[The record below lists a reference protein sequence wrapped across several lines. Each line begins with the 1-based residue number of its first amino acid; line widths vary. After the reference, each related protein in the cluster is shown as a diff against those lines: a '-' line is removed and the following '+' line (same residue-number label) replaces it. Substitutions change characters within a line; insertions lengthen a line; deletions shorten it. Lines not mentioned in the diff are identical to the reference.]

1 MMRHRGDLRA
11 RFELKSVAADTG
23 AFEGYGA
30 VFDVVD
36 TYRDVILPGA
46 FAETLAEHARRG
58 TAPRMLWFHDPGKA
72 IGAWS
77 EFREDERGL
86 YCAGQLDL
94 EHPDGQKAYGTLRGD
109 GAMDL
114 SIGYTAMLFEVDRAA
129 ELRRLKTIW
138 LDEVSLAPRGHG
150 VNPAAV
156 VTDFKARAGGI
167 QTIRDFE
174 DFLREAGFSR
184 DRAKAIASRGFKAS
198 ADPRDEGGET
208 AAVLAGIRRLQQ
220 ILQP

>member
-1 MMRHRGDLRA
+1 MRVRGDIRA
-11 RFELKSVAADTG
+11 RFEVKSVAADTG

-46 FAETLAEHARRG
+46 FAETLAEHTRRG

-72 IGAWS
+72 IGTWS

-114 SIGYTAMLFEVDRAA
+114 SIGYTAMLFEVDRSA

-156 VTDFKARAGGI
+156 VTDFKARVAGI

-198 ADPRDEGGET
+198 ADPRDEDGR
-208 AAVLAGIRRLQQ
+208 AYVLAGIRRLQQ
-220 ILQP
+220 ILQS

>member
-1 MMRHRGDLRA
+1 MRHRGDIRA
-11 RFELKSVAADTG
+11 RFEVKSVAADSG

-86 YCAGQLDL
+86 YCAGRLDL
-94 EHPDGQKAYGTLRGD
+94 DHPDGQKAYGTLRGD

-114 SIGYTAMLFEVDRAA
+114 SIGYTAMLFEVDRSA

-167 QTIRDFE
+167 QQHGLGNRDQE
-174 DFLREAGFSR
+174 PAAPARR
-184 DRAKAIASRGFKAS
+184 RAKAIASRGFKAS
-198 ADPRDEGGET
+198 ADPRDEDAT
-208 AAVLAGIRRLQQ
+208 ADVLAGIRRLQQ
-220 ILQP
+220 ILQS